1 MKKWIKPC
9 TTVYNQT
16 HKPKPWIITQ
26 LRFTK
31 LKKMLKCLQ
40 KINKKNNDVLK
51 QTVKGF
57 AVVIETS
64 QASVYSQ
71 DMIRTLFK

>member
-1 MKKWIKPC
+1 M
-9 TTVYNQT
+9 
-16 HKPKPWIITQ
+16 
-26 LRFTK
+26 
-31 LKKMLKCLQ
+31 LKK
-40 KINKKNNDVLK
+40 NKKKKNGVLK

>member
-40 KINKKNNDVLK
+40 KKIKINNILK

>member
-1 MKKWIKPC
+1 
-9 TTVYNQT
+9 
-16 HKPKPWIITQ
+16 
-26 LRFTK
+26 
-31 LKKMLKCLQ
+31 MLKCLQ
-40 KINKKNNDVLK
+40 KKNKKNNDVLK

>member
-1 MKKWIKPC
+1 MLTGKPPRC
-9 TTVYNQT
+9 FEANCY
-16 HKPKPWIITQ
+16 
-26 LRFTK
+26 
-31 LKKMLKCLQ
+31 
-40 KINKKNNDVLK
+40 
-51 QTVKGF
+51 F